1 MVKLS
6 LWALDYR
13 CVKWIGQIVSK
24 RSSCGHQLLP
34 VHGESP
40 MHAWARALLRPC
52 FSDSRSLEQ
61 VLELLFEYCQP
72 FAKQNLIKLVKCY
85 NWLKNKSTYVW
96 IAATAVG
103 YYVYVVT
110 VCCGPGNKSDTI
122 VDFGRK
128 QLHCVT
134 DCRLGSAAL
143 LWEKEKFT
151 EEKMKNAVWA

>member
-1 MVKLS
+1 MKRSNCFVKFK
-6 LWALDYR
+6 LWASTIT
-13 CVKWIGQIVSK
+13 CSWWKPNACI
-24 RSSCGHQLLP
+24 SSCII
-34 VHGESP
+34 
-40 MHAWARALLRPC
+40 
-52 FSDSRSLEQ
+52 
-61 VLELLFEYCQP
+61 EYCQP

-143 LWEKEKFT
+143 LWETEKFT
-151 EEKMKNAVWA
+151 EEKMKNFVWAWYLAREKAHKELDHWPIYLMCPML